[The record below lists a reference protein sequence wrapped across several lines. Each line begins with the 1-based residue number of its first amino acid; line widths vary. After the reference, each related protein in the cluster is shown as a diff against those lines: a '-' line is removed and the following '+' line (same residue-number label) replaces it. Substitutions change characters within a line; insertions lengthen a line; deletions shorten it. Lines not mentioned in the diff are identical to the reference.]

1 MIALPPLLIITSVL
15 LLLAITIR
23 LQDDNATAFGWTY
36 SDNSWW
42 FADDLGEPAGYMGMT
57 VTYPDTVE
65 VGKDL
70 DVAITFEYIAND
82 QASSDYVIF
91 SNVRIH
97 LSDTSDRESAEDLE
111 EYDIVS
117 SENYTFPLLRPG
129 ERHSHIFSIHIP
141 EVSEPVGTVGVAAS
155 DPSFTS
161 NESQPILFS
170 NNDYALDWSFSA
182 FFSRGAHLQVFQWD
196 SSTHYYDGDILPEE
210 LPPITIISPGED
222 QHRNLVLR
230 LQEPYSRIISVNATI
245 DGDKQYPIE
254 PNGTK
259 LSFQPNTVHTVE
271 IPQFIEFP
279 SNNNVRAAF
288 VNWSDG
294 SYHKISEDYA
304 DNSNSTIVREVN
316 LIKDIE
322 LFAIYKTQY
331 YLDIVSNFDD
341 SPDGEGWHD
350 SGSTAYF
357 SVEPMSALLTLNTF
371 DRWGGDFSGNNPYA
385 SMDMNNPKVVTA
397 HWKFDLALLGATTGA
412 ILSVVSFVKLFPPV
426 VRRFRKTNNKQK
438 NKNESDDAAQ

>member
-1 MIALPPLLIITSVL
+1 MFALSRLLIIIPVL
-15 LLLAITIR
+15 LLLTITNR
-23 LQDDNATAFGWTY
+23 LQDDNTTAFGWTY
-36 SDNSWW
+36 SNNSWW
-42 FADDLGEPAGYMGMT
+42 FADLRGEPAGYMGVT

-65 VGKDL
+65 AGKDL
-70 DVAITFEYIAND
+70 DVAVTFEYIAND

-97 LSDTSDRESAEDLE
+97 LSDTADRESAEDLE
-111 EYDIVS
+111 EYAIVS
-117 SENYTFPLLRPG
+117 SENYTFPLLKPG

-141 EVSEPVGTVGVAAS
+141 ESSEPVGTVEVAAPNS
-155 DPSFTS
+155 SFTS
-161 NESQPILFS
+161 NESQPVLVS

-182 FFSRGAHLQVFQWD
+182 FFSRGAHLQVHQWD
-196 SSTHYYDGDILPEE
+196 SSTYYYEGKITPEE
-210 LPPITIISPGED
+210 LPPITIINPGES
-222 QHRNLVLR
+222 QHRNLVVR
-230 LQEPYSRIISVNATI
+230 LQEPYSRIVPVNATI

-259 LSFQPNTVHTVE
+259 LSFQSNTVHTVE
-271 IPQFIEFP
+271 IPQFIAFP

-316 LIKDIE
+316 LTKDVE

-331 YLDIVSNFDD
+331 YLDVVSNFDD
-341 SPDGEGWHD
+341 SPDGEGWYD

-357 SVEPMSALLTLNTF
+357 SVEPMSAMLTLNTF

-385 SMDMNNPKVVTA
+385 STDMNNPKVVTA

-412 ILSVVSFVKLFPPV
+412 ILSVVSFVKLFPPLV
-426 VRRFRKTNNKQK
+426 SRFRKNNNEQK
-438 NKNESDDAAQ
+438 NKNESNDAPQ